1 MSRLVVAAVGLAC
14 KVALGSGFCSVTV
27 RGLPVLRNALE
38 SAARDQGQGVLTVA
52 NHISTLDDPLA
63 WGSLPAHYYFH
74 SRMTRWALGAS
85 DIMFTNP

>member
-38 SAARDQGQGVLTVA
+38 SAARDQGQGVLTGVFCFA
-52 NHISTLDDPLA
+52 SPL
-63 WGSLPAHYYFH
+63 SHKH
-74 SRMTRWALGAS
+74 KN
-85 DIMFTNP
+85 D